1 LALAEHQHFGRAAAA
16 VGIAQPPLS
25 KAIAQL
31 ESEVGVKLFD
41 RTRQGVFPTA
51 AGDALL
57 ARARRIDQELTAAA
71 VDAQRAARG
80 ETGSLRI
87 GFIGSA
93 LLSMLPPVLRRFRVE
108 HPEVR
113 LQLEEMSTVES
124 SRALVSGELDVIICR
139 GAPRGHGVQQLVSV
153 EVSRDYTIG
162 VVNTSHP
169 FAGQQRITLDQLQR
183 QPLVVALPEDEPAI
197 IKTLRDALPDLGAW
211 PGVTHAGDTQTIIG
225 LAACGFGVG
234 LGPQDMRTA
243 SRPDTWMFDIRPRVA
258 LPSLTLAFRSDH
270 RSPSLTALLGVVAK
284 TCPAARSALMHLRR
298 SAAEPEQPQR
308 GRSRA
313 RSARSS

>member
-1 LALAEHQHFGRAAAA
+1 MALAEHQHFGRAAAA

-31 ESEVGVKLFD
+31 ENEVGAKLFD

-71 VDAQRAARG
+71 HDAQRAARG
-80 ETGSLRI
+80 EIGSLRI

-93 LLSMLPPVLRRFRVE
+93 LLSMLPAVLRSFRVD

-124 SRALVSGELDVIICR
+124 SRALVAGELDVIICR
-139 GAPRGHGVQQLVSV
+139 GAPRGRGVQRLFSV
-153 EVSRDYTIG
+153 AVSRDYVIG
-162 VVNTSHP
+162 VVSSSHP
-169 FAGQQRITLDQLQR
+169 FAGQQRISLDQLRR
-183 QPLVVALPEDEPAI
+183 QPLVVVPPEGEPAI
-197 IKTLRDALPDLGAW
+197 GRTLRDVFPDLGAW
-211 PGVTHAGDTQTIIG
+211 PGITQAGDTQTIIG

-243 SRPDTWMFDIRPRVA
+243 ARPDIWMFDIRPRVA
-258 LPSLTLAFRSDH
+258 LPSLTIAFQSDH

-284 TCPAARSALMHLRR
+284 TCPAARSELLCLLRA
-298 SAAEPEQPQR
+298 AAEPDT
-308 GRSRA
+308 
-313 RSARSS
+313 